1 MNFSEYGEI
10 PLCPVHYDIVRPVA
24 EGDVRFAGLFA
35 VGVVADCNDLDPVA
49 VSDLCGEAITVD
61 VAIER
66 VRRIG
71 DIHVVNHTL
80 NAVGKGKSWQNFG
93 FIICA
98 AIDIAIM
105 HGKVI
110 RAVMSGAGARQSRNA
125 LFIYGKLRLKT
136 AVFGN
141 VSGAIVGN
149 GMSTAPIAVCIIVIR
164 KNV

>member
-1 MNFSEYGEI
+1 MR
-10 PLCPVHYDIVRPVA
+10 CH
-24 EGDVRFAGLFA
+24 
-35 VGVVADCNDLDPVA
+35 
-49 VSDLCGEAITVD
+49 
-61 VAIER
+61 
-66 VRRIG
+66 
-71 DIHVVNHTL
+71 
-80 NAVGKGKSWQNFG
+80 
-93 FIICA
+93 ICA